1 MPLWDR
7 IHLLSYTKCLAF
19 IICAG
24 GFAWKLSDSCVTFIS
39 KDVGTATDLKA
50 NYEENIPGLAICRHP
65 NQITTLWNG
74 NASFEDMYNLTLA
87 QLTVF
92 FTTFLGTLVVFN

>member
-1 MPLWDR
+1 M
-7 IHLLSYTKCLAF
+7 K
-19 IICAG
+19 
-24 GFAWKLSDSCVTFIS
+24 IS
-39 KDVGTATDLKA
+39 KISPSQKITLLKA

-92 FTTFLGTLVVFN
+92 FAIFLST